1 MTFPSVIREFASV
14 FFRAGYEVY
23 LVGGAVRNLK
33 RGLPPDDYDFTTNAT
48 PQQVVTLFRKVIPT
62 GIEHGTVTVLFKGSS
77 FEVTTYRMDG
87 KYSNFRHPDSI
98 TYCTDIYEDLK
109 RRDFTINAMAI
120 DVRDNSLI
128 DVHGGMEDL
137 KKGIVR
143 AIGNPN
149 ERFAEDG
156 LRILRACR
164 FAAQLDFQIEPVTL
178 QGMINN
184 KDHLENISKER
195 IRDELLKTMTADHPS
210 TAFLYMQ
217 KTEILEYVLPEL
229 LEGVGIEQR
238 DRHQFD
244 VFHHSLYSCDFME
257 KDPVLR
263 MAALLHD
270 IGKPR
275 CFKVRDGINTFYGH
289 ENVGSDMAHEILRR
303 LKFSKADENRIC
315 HLIKNHMFHY
325 TEEWSDGAVRRFI
338 ARVGIENLSDLFKLR
353 FADRAG
359 AAGDKSFACTPED
372 IALSRRV
379 DAIVKET
386 PALKLGDLAVNGQML
401 LKEAG
406 IPKGPAMGL
415 VLNYLLEAVMDDP
428 AMNTIEQLLNLGKN
442 FYQTRLQCK

>member
-1 MTFPSVIREFASV
+1 MTFPREVIEFADIV
-14 FFRAGYEVY
+14 FRAGYEIY

-48 PQQVVTLFRKVIPT
+48 PEQITALFHRVIPT
-62 GIEHGTVTVLFKGSS
+62 GIEHGTVTVLFKGNS

-87 KYSNFRHPDSI
+87 KYTNFRHPDSI
-98 TYCTDIYEDLK
+98 TYCKDIYEDLK

-120 DVRDNSLI
+120 DVRDGRLI

-137 KKGIVR
+137 KNGIIR
-143 AIGNPN
+143 TIGNPD

-164 FAAQLDFQIEPVTL
+164 FAAQLEFQIEPVTL
-178 QGMINN
+178 QGMIHNRE
-184 KDHLENISKER
+184 HLKNISKER
-195 IRDELLKTMTADHPS
+195 IRDELLKTMTAEHPS
-210 TAFLYMQ
+210 IAFLYMQ
-217 KTEILEYVLPEL
+217 DTQILEYVLPEL
-229 LEGVGIEQR
+229 LEGVGVEQR
-238 DRHQFD
+238 DRHKFD
-244 VFHHSLYSCDFME
+244 VFHHALYSCDFME
-257 KDPVLR
+257 KDPILR

-275 CFKVRDGINTFYGH
+275 CFKVRDGVNTFYGH
-289 ENVGSDMAHEILRR
+289 DNVGAEMAHDILRR

-325 TEEWSDGAVRRFI
+325 TEDWSDGAVRRFI
-338 ARVGIENLSDLFKLR
+338 ARVGLENLSDLFKLR

-359 AAGDKSFACTPED
+359 AMGDKTFACTPED

-386 PALKLGDLAVNGQML
+386 PALKLGDLAVDGQML

-406 IPKGPAMGL
+406 IPKGPKMGQ

-428 AMNTIEQLLNLGKN
+428 AMNTKEALLNLGKN
-442 FYQTRLQCK
+442 FYETRLQGK

>member
-1 MTFPSVIREFASV
+1 MIFPSVIREFASV
-14 FFRAGYEVY
+14 FFHAGYEVY

-48 PQQVVTLFRKVIPT
+48 PQQVITLFRKVIPT

-120 DVRDNSLI
+120 DVRNDSLI

-244 VFHHSLYSCDFME
+244 VFHHSLCSCDFME

-289 ENVGSDMAHEILRR
+289 ENVGAEMAHEILRR

-315 HLIKNHMFHY
+315 HLIQNHMFHY

-428 AMNTIEQLLNLGKN
+428 AMNTKEQLLNLGKN

>member
-1 MTFPSVIREFASV
+1 VTFPREVIEFADIV
-14 FFRAGYEVY
+14 FRAGYEIY

-48 PQQVVTLFRKVIPT
+48 PEQITALFHRVIPT
-62 GIEHGTVTVLFKGSS
+62 GIEHGTVTVLFKGNS

-87 KYSNFRHPDSI
+87 KYTNFRHPDSI
-98 TYCTDIYEDLK
+98 TYCKDIYEDLK

-120 DVRDNSLI
+120 DVRDGRLI

-137 KKGIVR
+137 KKGIIR
-143 AIGNPN
+143 AIGNPD

-164 FAAQLDFQIEPVTL
+164 FAAQLEFQIEPVTL
-178 QGMINN
+178 QGMIHNR
-184 KDHLENISKER
+184 DHLKNISKER
-195 IRDELLKTMTADHPS
+195 IRDELLKTMTAEHPS
-210 TAFLYMQ
+210 IAFLYMQ
-217 KTEILEYVLPEL
+217 ETQILEYVLPEL
-229 LEGVGIEQR
+229 LEGVGVEQR
-238 DRHQFD
+238 DRHKFD
-244 VFHHSLYSCDFME
+244 VFHHALYSCDFME
-257 KDPVLR
+257 KDPILR

-275 CFKVRDGINTFYGH
+275 CFKVRDGVNTFYGH
-289 ENVGSDMAHEILRR
+289 DNVGAEMAHDILRR

-325 TEEWSDGAVRRFI
+325 TEDWSDGAVRRFI
-338 ARVGIENLSDLFKLR
+338 ARVGLENLSDLFKLR

-359 AAGDKSFACTPED
+359 AMGDKTFACTPED

-386 PALKLGDLAVNGQML
+386 PALKLGDLAVDGQML

-406 IPKGPAMGL
+406 IPKGPKMGQ

-428 AMNTIEQLLNLGKN
+428 AMNTKEALLNLGKN
-442 FYQTRLQCK
+442 FYETRLQGK

>member
-1 MTFPSVIREFASV
+1 MTFPKEVKEFADV
-14 FFRAGYEVY
+14 IFRAGYEVY

-48 PQQVVTLFRKVIPT
+48 PQQITALFHKVIPT
-62 GIEHGTVTVLFKGSS
+62 GIEHGTVTVLFKGNS

-87 KYSNFRHPDSI
+87 KYSNSRHPDSI

-120 DVRDNSLI
+120 DVRNGNII
-128 DVHGGMEDL
+128 DAHGGMEDL

-143 AIGNPN
+143 AIGNPD

-164 FAAQLDFQIEPVTL
+164 FAAQLNFQIEPVTL
-178 QGMINN
+178 QGMIHNRG
-184 KDHLENISKER
+184 HLENISKER
-195 IRDELLKTMTADHPS
+195 IRDELLKTMIAEHPS
-210 TAFLYMQ
+210 IAFLYMQ
-217 KTEILEYVLPEL
+217 KTDILEYVLPEL
-229 LEGVGIEQR
+229 LEGVGMDQR

-244 VFHHSLYSCDFME
+244 VFHHALYSCDFME

-275 CFKVRDGINTFYGH
+275 CYKVRDGVNTFYGH
-289 ENVGSDMAHEILRR
+289 ENVGAEMAHEILRR

-325 TEEWSDGAVRRFI
+325 TEDWTDGAVRRFI
-338 ARVGIENLSDLFKLR
+338 ARVGLENMSDLFKLR

-359 AAGDKSFACTPED
+359 AIGDKSFACTPED

-379 DAIVKET
+379 DVIAKET
-386 PALKLGDLAVNGQML
+386 PVLKLGDLAVDGGML
-401 LKEAG
+401 NKEAG
-406 IPKGPAMGL
+406 IPKGPAMGT

-428 AMNTIEQLLNLGKN
+428 AMNTKETLLNLGKN

>member
-1 MTFPSVIREFASV
+1 MTFPREVIEFADIV
-14 FFRAGYEVY
+14 FRAGYEIY

-48 PQQVVTLFRKVIPT
+48 PEQITALFHRVIPT
-62 GIEHGTVTVLFKGSS
+62 GIEHGTVTVLFKGNS

-98 TYCTDIYEDLK
+98 TYCKDIYEDLK

-120 DVRDNSLI
+120 DVRDGRLI

-137 KKGIVR
+137 KKGIIR
-143 AIGNPN
+143 AIGNPD

-164 FAAQLDFQIEPVTL
+164 FAAQLEFQIEPVTL
-178 QGMINN
+178 QGMIHNR
-184 KDHLENISKER
+184 DHLKNISKER
-195 IRDELLKTMTADHPS
+195 IRDELLKTMTAEHPS
-210 TAFLYMQ
+210 IAFLYMQ
-217 KTEILEYVLPEL
+217 ETKILEYVLPEL
-229 LEGVGIEQR
+229 LEGVGVEQR
-238 DRHQFD
+238 DRHKFD
-244 VFHHSLYSCDFME
+244 VFHHALYSCDFME
-257 KDPVLR
+257 KDPILR

-275 CFKVRDGINTFYGH
+275 CFKVRDGVNTFYGH
-289 ENVGSDMAHEILRR
+289 ENVGAEMAHDILRR

-325 TEEWSDGAVRRFI
+325 TEDWSDGAVRRFI
-338 ARVGIENLSDLFKLR
+338 ARVGLENLSDLFKLR

-359 AAGDKSFACTPED
+359 AMGDKTFACTPED

-386 PALKLGDLAVNGQML
+386 PALKLGDLAVDGQML

-406 IPKGPAMGL
+406 IPKGPKMGQ

-428 AMNTIEQLLNLGKN
+428 AMNTKEALLNLGKN
-442 FYQTRLQCK
+442 FYETRLQGK

>member
-1 MTFPSVIREFASV
+1 VTFPKEVKEFADV
-14 FFRAGYEVY
+14 VFRAGYEIY

-48 PQQVVTLFRKVIPT
+48 PQQITAIFHKVIPT
-62 GIEHGTVTVLFKGSS
+62 GIEHGTVTVLFKGNS

-87 KYSNFRHPDSI
+87 KYSNSRHPDSI

-120 DVRDNSLI
+120 DVRNGNII
-128 DVHGGMEDL
+128 DAHGGMEDI
-137 KKGIVR
+137 KKGIIR
-143 AIGNPN
+143 AIGNPD

-178 QGMINN
+178 QGMIHNR
-184 KDHLENISKER
+184 DHLKNISKER
-195 IRDELLKTMTADHPS
+195 IRDELLKTMTAEHPS
-210 TAFLYMQ
+210 IAFLYMR

-229 LEGVGIEQR
+229 LEGVDMEQR

-244 VFHHSLYSCDFME
+244 VFHHALYSCDFME

-289 ENVGSDMAHEILRR
+289 ENVGAEMAHGILRR

-325 TEEWSDGAVRRFI
+325 TEDWTDGAVRRFI
-338 ARVGIENLSDLFKLR
+338 ARVGLENMSDLFKLR

-359 AAGDKSFACTPED
+359 AMGDKTFACTPED

-379 DAIVKET
+379 DAIAKET
-386 PALKLGDLAVNGQML
+386 PALKLGDLAVDGGML
-401 LKEAG
+401 NKEAG
-406 IPKGPAMGL
+406 IPKGPAMGT

-428 AMNTIEQLLNLGKN
+428 AMNTKEVLLNLGKN

>member
-1 MTFPSVIREFASV
+1 MTFPKEVKEFADV
-14 FFRAGYEVY
+14 VFRAGYEIY

-48 PQQVVTLFRKVIPT
+48 PQQITAIFHKVIPT
-62 GIEHGTVTVLFKGSS
+62 GIEHGTVTVLFKGNS

-87 KYSNFRHPDSI
+87 KYSNSRHPDSI

-120 DVRDNSLI
+120 DVRNGNII
-128 DVHGGMEDL
+128 DAHGGMEDI
-137 KKGIVR
+137 KKGIIR
-143 AIGNPN
+143 AIGNPD

-178 QGMINN
+178 QGMIHNR
-184 KDHLENISKER
+184 DHLKNISKER
-195 IRDELLKTMTADHPS
+195 IRDELLKTMTAEHPS
-210 TAFLYMQ
+210 IAFLYMR

-229 LEGVGIEQR
+229 LEGVDMEQR

-244 VFHHSLYSCDFME
+244 VFHHVLYSCDFME

-289 ENVGSDMAHEILRR
+289 ENVGAEMAHGILRR

-325 TEEWSDGAVRRFI
+325 TEDWTDGAVRRFI
-338 ARVGIENLSDLFKLR
+338 ARVGLENMSDLFKLR

-359 AAGDKSFACTPED
+359 AMGDKTFACTPED

-379 DAIVKET
+379 DAIAKET
-386 PALKLGDLAVNGQML
+386 PALKLGDLAVDGGML
-401 LKEAG
+401 NKEAG
-406 IPKGPAMGL
+406 IPKGPAMGT

-428 AMNTIEQLLNLGKN
+428 AMNTKEVLLNLGKN

>member
-14 FFRAGYEVY
+14 FFHAGYEVY

-48 PQQVVTLFRKVIPT
+48 PQQVITLFRKVIPT

-120 DVRDNSLI
+120 DVRNDSLI

-289 ENVGSDMAHEILRR
+289 ENVGAEMAHEILRR

-315 HLIKNHMFHY
+315 HLIQNHMFHY

-428 AMNTIEQLLNLGKN
+428 AMNTKEQLLNLGKN

>member
-14 FFRAGYEVY
+14 FFHAGYEVY

-48 PQQVVTLFRKVIPT
+48 PQQVITLFRKVIPT

-120 DVRDNSLI
+120 DVRNDSLI

-244 VFHHSLYSCDFME
+244 VFHHSLYSCDFIE

-289 ENVGSDMAHEILRR
+289 ENVGAEMAHEILRR

-315 HLIKNHMFHY
+315 HLIQNHMFHY

-428 AMNTIEQLLNLGKN
+428 AMNTKEQLLNLGKN

>member
-1 MTFPSVIREFASV
+1 MTFPSEVKEFADIV
-14 FFRAGYEVY
+14 FRAGYEIY

-48 PQQVVTLFRKVIPT
+48 PEQITALFHRVIPT
-62 GIEHGTVTVLFKGSS
+62 GIEHGTVTVLFKGNS

-87 KYSNFRHPDSI
+87 KYTNFRHPDSI
-98 TYCTDIYEDLK
+98 TYCKDIYEDLK

-120 DVRDNSLI
+120 DVRDGRLI

-137 KKGIVR
+137 KNGIIR
-143 AIGNPN
+143 AIGNPD

-164 FAAQLDFQIEPVTL
+164 FAAQLEFKIEPVTL
-178 QGMINN
+178 QGMIHNR
-184 KDHLENISKER
+184 DHLKNISKER
-195 IRDELLKTMTADHPS
+195 IRDELLKTMSAEHPS
-210 TAFLYMQ
+210 IAFFYMQ
-217 KTEILEYVLPEL
+217 ETQILEYVLPEL
-229 LEGVGIEQR
+229 LEGVGVEQR
-238 DRHQFD
+238 DRHKFD
-244 VFHHSLYSCDFME
+244 VFHHALYSCDFME
-257 KDPVLR
+257 KDPILR

-275 CFKVRDGINTFYGH
+275 CFKVRDGVNTFYGH
-289 ENVGSDMAHEILRR
+289 DNVGAEMAHDILKR

-325 TEEWSDGAVRRFI
+325 TEDWSNGAVRRFI
-338 ARVGIENLSDLFKLR
+338 ARVGLENLSDLFKLR

-359 AAGDKSFACTPED
+359 AMGDKTFACTPED
-372 IALSRRV
+372 IALSSRV

-386 PALKLGDLAVNGQML
+386 PALKLGDLAVDGQML

-406 IPKGPAMGL
+406 IPKGPKMGQ

-428 AMNTIEQLLNLGKN
+428 AMNTKEALLNLGKN
-442 FYQTRLQCK
+442 FYETRLQGK